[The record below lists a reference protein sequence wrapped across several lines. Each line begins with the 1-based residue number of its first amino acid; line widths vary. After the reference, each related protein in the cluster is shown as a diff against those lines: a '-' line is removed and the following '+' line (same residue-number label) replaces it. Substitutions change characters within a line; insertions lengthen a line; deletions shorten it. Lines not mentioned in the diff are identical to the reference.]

1 MVHAH
6 SHDHDHGH
14 GPGGHAH
21 APASFGKA
29 FAIGILLNVAFV
41 VIEAAYGVLS
51 HSLALL
57 ADAGHNLSDVLG
69 LAIAWAAV
77 VLARKVPTQRFTYGL
92 TGSSILAALINGIL
106 LMIAAGAIAWE
117 AVQRFG
123 DPQPVAGNTVMI
135 VAAIGIVINTAT
147 ALLFMR
153 GRKGDINIQGAFLHM
168 AADAAVSAGVV
179 IAGLAIK
186 LTGWNWLDPVVSLAI
201 VAIVIW
207 STWGLLREAT
217 AMSLNAAPAGIDTA
231 RVKGHLE
238 GLDGVSAVHDLHVW
252 AMSTTETAL
261 TAHLVVPRDD
271 CRDAFLQRTAA
282 GLKEA
287 FGIGHATL
295 QIERDSASCELK
307 PDDVI

>member
-6 SHDHDHGH
+6 SHDHDHAHGHGHSH

-41 VIEAAYGVLS
+41 VIEAAFGVLS

-57 ADAGHNLSDVLG
+57 ADAGHNLSDVLS

-135 VAAIGIVINTAT
+135 VAAIGIVINAT
-147 ALLFMR
+147 
-153 GRKGDINIQGAFLHM
+153 
-168 AADAAVSAGVV
+168 
-179 IAGLAIK
+179 
-186 LTGWNWLDPVVSLAI
+186 P
-201 VAIVIW
+201 
-207 STWGLLREAT
+207 
-217 AMSLNAAPAGIDTA
+217 ID
-231 RVKGHLE
+231 
-238 GLDGVSAVHDLHVW
+238 S
-252 AMSTTETAL
+252 
-261 TAHLVVPRDD
+261 
-271 CRDAFLQRTAA
+271 
-282 GLKEA
+282 
-287 FGIGHATL
+287 
-295 QIERDSASCELK
+295 
-307 PDDVI
+307 